1 MYVSLF
7 SGVILCTCGIIYTGC
22 DTLLA
27 LVGLTRKELCH
38 MCVLYRWRPIR
49 Q

>member
-7 SGVILCTCGIIYTGC
+7 SGVMLCACGIIYTGC